1 MDLAHWIERHAA
13 FIPEGVA
20 IRFSG
25 RDLTY
30 AAMAQEVRRAAVRL
44 SANGVGPGDVV
55 AYLGQNNPEM
65 LSALFACARL
75 GAMLMPLNWRMT
87 SAEHA
92 RVFDLCPPCLL
103 IVETAFLDH
112 ARELLGTRADV
123 RLLLCDGPA
132 ADTTND
138 NFDAGAH
145 ELPRPAAGSGTPVL
159 VCHTSGSTGAPKAVV
174 LTQDA
179 LFWNAVNS
187 THMHDLTSA
196 DRILTTL
203 PMFHVGGLNI
213 QTLPALHAGACV
225 TLHSKFEPGAAIEAI
240 ERERIT
246 LTVLVPAQ
254 LVTMMEHP
262 RWDDADLSSL
272 RVITTGSTI
281 VSESFVR
288 RVQERGLR
296 LIQIYGSTET
306 GPIAAYQRA
315 ADCERKA
322 GSAGLP
328 ALHCELRVVDDK
340 DNDMPPGKDG
350 EIVVRGPNVMQ
361 RYLNAPAATTA
372 ALRDGWYHTNDVGYF
387 DDDGYL
393 HVVARKNE
401 MIISG
406 GENIFPAELENILA
420 ECPAIR
426 EACVVGIQHDR
437 WGEMVVAVVALQP
450 GVEMNEA
457 EVMALFAGR
466 LARYKHPRAVRFVE
480 SLPRNELGKI
490 KRSAL
495 RADSDLAPA

>member
-1 MDLAHWIERHAA
+1 M
-13 FIPEGVA
+13 
-20 IRFSG
+20 
-25 RDLTY
+25 
-30 AAMAQEVRRAAVRL
+30 
-44 SANGVGPGDVV
+44 
-55 AYLGQNNPEM
+55 
-65 LSALFACARL
+65 
-75 GAMLMPLNWRMT
+75 
-87 SAEHA
+87 
-92 RVFDLCPPCLL
+92 
-103 IVETAFLDH
+103 
-112 ARELLGTRADV
+112 
-123 RLLLCDGPA
+123 
-132 ADTTND
+132 
-138 NFDAGAH
+138 
-145 ELPRPAAGSGTPVL
+145 L

-187 THMHDLTSA
+187 AHMHDLTSA

-225 TLHSKFEPGAAIEAI
+225 TLHSKFEPGAALEAI

-254 LVTMMEHP
+254 LVAMMEHP

-328 ALHCELRVVDDK
+328 ALHCELRIVDDNDK
-340 DNDMPPGKDG
+340 DVPPGKDG

-361 RYLNAPAATTA
+361 CYLNAPAATAA
-372 ALRDGWYHTNDVGYF
+372 ALRGGWYHTNDVGYF

-406 GENIFPAELENILA
+406 GENIFPAEIERVIANIPGVA
-420 ECPAIR
+420 EVS
-426 EACVVGIQHDR
+426 VVSAPDDD
-437 WGEMVVAVVALQP
+437 WGEVVRAVVVASAGASLTAEAIVAT
-450 GVEMNEA
+450 VDA
-457 EVMALFAGR
+457 ELGSYRKPRIVTFVPALPMTPTGKID
-466 LARYKHPRAVRFVE
+466 LRAVRGIP
-480 SLPRNELGKI
+480 L
-490 KRSAL
+490 
-495 RADSDLAPA
+495 